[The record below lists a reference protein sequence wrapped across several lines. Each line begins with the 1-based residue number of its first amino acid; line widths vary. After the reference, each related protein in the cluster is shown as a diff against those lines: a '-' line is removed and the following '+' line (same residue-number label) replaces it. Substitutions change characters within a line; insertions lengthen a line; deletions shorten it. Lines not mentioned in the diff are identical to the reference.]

1 MRERLE
7 IAAISKEDDLL
18 EDDKVYDILN
28 IWIIN
33 ICLSV
38 KTYQMTD
45 RRTEGLIGKLHFKY
59 EEVNANYLLS
69 LEM

>member
-28 IWIIN
+28 IWI
-33 ICLSV
+33 L
-38 KTYQMTD
+38 
-45 RRTEGLIGKLHFKY
+45 R
-59 EEVNANYLLS
+59 
-69 LEM
+69 